1 MVADAQ
7 APRWHPMNGLM
18 YFALGVVNVA
28 IFAGQFAAGLTVL
41 VGILWVGV
49 AVWQASPV
57 QDRWRERGRLR
68 ELADRESRALRGPF
82 ETERDRE
89 N

>member
-1 MVADAQ
+1 MADAQ
-7 APRWHPMNGLM
+7 APRWHPVNGLT
-18 YFALGVVNVA
+18 YVAFGVVNVA
-28 IFAGQFAAGLTVL
+28 IFANQFPAGLTMV
-41 VGILWVGV
+41 VGILWIGV

-57 QDRWRERGRLR
+57 QDRWRERARVR